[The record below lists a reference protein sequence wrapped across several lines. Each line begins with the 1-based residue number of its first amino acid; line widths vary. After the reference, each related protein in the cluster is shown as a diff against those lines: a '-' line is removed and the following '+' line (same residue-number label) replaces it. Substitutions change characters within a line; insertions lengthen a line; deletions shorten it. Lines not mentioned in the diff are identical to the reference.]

1 MCSKVY
7 SWHQLRIYS
16 LEKQMKIG
24 EFANQLGVSTDTLR
38 YYEKHNLLTPSSR
51 TEAGY
56 RDYDKAALKQMKFI
70 LRAKNVGF
78 SLLEI
83 SELLQIKFKKHQ
95 HSCREVKDLTIQK
108 RDLVAER
115 IAELTRF
122 HQSLTILADKCCGGQ
137 EPAYNCSIL
146 TTLED
151 IDGLT

>member
-1 MCSKVY
+1 
-7 SWHQLRIYS
+7 
-16 LEKQMKIG
+16 MKIG

-56 RDYDKAALKQMKFI
+56 RDYGETALQQMKFI

-78 SLLEI
+78 SLAEI
-83 SELLQIKFKKHQ
+83 KELLQIKFKKHQ
-95 HSCREVKDLTIQK
+95 HSCHEVKDLTIQK

-122 HQSLTILADKCCGGQ
+122 HQSLSVLADKCCGGQ
-137 EPAYNCSIL
+137 EPADNCSIL

-151 IDGLT
+151 IDGLTQ